1 MRGLANAAVI
11 YQCQSGAPLKNCLD
25 TLPLGIYPSK
35 PGEEMKKSDQLQGAL
50 EMVVLKTLQ
59 SGARHGFDIAL
70 HVQTVSEGL
79 LRVEEGSLYP
89 ALHRM
94 ERQKLIEGEWRV
106 TPNGRRA
113 RYYALTDE
121 GSKRL
126 AEAEASWNT
135 VSQGIQRL
143 LNFA

>member
-1 MRGLANAAVI
+1 
-11 YQCQSGAPLKNCLD
+11 
-25 TLPLGIYPSK
+25 
-35 PGEEMKKSDQLQGAL
+35 MKRPDQLQGAL
-50 EMVVLKTLQ
+50 ELVILKALER
-59 SGARHGFDIAL
+59 GAKHGFDIAL
-70 HVQTVSEGL
+70 HVQTVSEGM

-94 ERQKLIEGEWRV
+94 ERQRLIEGDWRV

-121 GSKRL
+121 GRKHL
-126 AEAEASWNT
+126 AEAEANWAT

>member
-1 MRGLANAAVI
+1 MPDRREEHP
-11 YQCQSGAPLKNCLD
+11 GAYVEISLD
-25 TLPLGIYPSK
+25 TLPLDDYPSEL
-35 PGEEMKKSDQLQGAL
+35 GLDMKRTDQLQGAL
-50 EMVVLKTLQ
+50 EMVILKTLQ
-59 SGARHGFDIAL
+59 SGAKHGFDIAL
-70 HVQTVSEGL
+70 HVQTVSDGL

-94 ERQKLIEGEWRV
+94 ERQKLIDGEWRV

-121 GSKRL
+121 GRERL
-126 AEAEASWNT
+126 AQAELSWTT